1 MHMEFPIECKCSH
14 RGERFQLAFAR
25 KAMQMLP
32 EREETAF
39 EPTADGLTLLAE
51 TEMALE
57 RPISILREVYG
68 EELRIEPVAVR
79 YKRGESVQEP
89 HMGVRLLCAP
99 NQFEALQLD
108 LQNRGAKILDA
119 ELRRQFG
126 VLRAT
131 APLIALVGYPARVA
145 KLTSG
150 RGQLV
155 MWLSH
160 YAPVEE
166 PPAGGGDAA

>member
-1 MHMEFPIECKCSH
+1 MHAEFPIECRCSH

-25 KAMQMLP
+25 KAIRMLP

-39 EPTADGLTLLAE
+39 QPTADGLTLLAE

-79 YKRGESVQEP
+79 YKRGERVQEP

-99 NQFEALQLD
+99 NQFEPLQLD
-108 LQNRGAKILDA
+108 LQHRGAKILDA
-119 ELRRQFG
+119 EVSRQFG
-126 VLRAT
+126 ILRAT
-131 APLIALVGYPARVA
+131 APMTALVGYPARVA

-160 YAPVEE
+160 YAPVEAR
-166 PPAGGGDAA
+166 PDGGDAA

>member
-1 MHMEFPIECKCSH
+1 MHPEFPIECRCSH

-57 RPISILREVYG
+57 RPISILREVFG
-68 EELRIEPVAVR
+68 EELRIEPLAVR
-79 YKRGESVQEP
+79 YKRGERVQEP

-99 NQFEALQLD
+99 NQFDALKLD
-108 LQNRGAKILDA
+108 LQNRGASILDA
-119 ELRRQFG
+119 EVSRQFG
-126 VLRAT
+126 ILRAS
-131 APLIALVGYPARVA
+131 APMTALVGYPARVA
-145 KLTSG
+145 KLTLG

-160 YAPVEE
+160 YAPVKD
-166 PPAGGGDAA
+166 PPSGGDAA